1 MLDNF
6 LWLYKYLLMNARNVW
21 QLEQMELEVRGLP
34 PADRQ
39 KYQTR
44 LKSYQAEL
52 ATLEKELV
60 SRYFFCNNNINS
72 SLVLINSSLVLINS
86 SLVLINSKF
95 SATATS
101 VQHFVQKILIAF
113 IMFNK
118 FNVFS
123 KLNIEQDIVALLY
136 QSMGQDDTVTVYY
149 TVNMTILN
157 KQIMTVKR

>member
-1 MLDNF
+1 
-6 LWLYKYLLMNARNVW
+6 
-21 QLEQMELEVRGLP
+21 MELEVRGLP

-60 SRYFFCNNNINS
+60 SRYFFCNNN
-72 SLVLINSSLVLINS
+72 INSSLVLINS